1 MDKIKLTGLAFY
13 GYHGCLPEERKTGQK
28 FFLDITL
35 LADLK
40 AAGESDNLTQTIN
53 YAEVYETAR
62 AIVEGEPCNLIEAV
76 AERVAAAVLRAY
88 AMVRTVSV
96 AVHKPQAPIPGKFQ
110 DVSVRIV
117 RPRT

>member
-1 MDKIKLTGLAFY
+1 MDKIRLTGLEFY
-13 GYHGCLPEERKTGQK
+13 GYHGCLPEEREKGQK

-35 LADLK
+35 YADLK
-40 AAGESDNLTQTIN
+40 AAGESDDLMQTIN
-53 YAEVYETAR
+53 YAEVYETAK

-76 AERVAAAVLRAY
+76 AERVAAAVLRDY
-88 AMVRTVSV
+88 GMVRKVRV

-110 DVSVRIV
+110 DASVSVV